1 MRKQVLLGMMM
12 FAMGASL
19 IGCGKSDGKTDNA
32 TTTITSENQVV
43 NESSENKT
51 AAKADMS
58 DWVKCSIDPKGSVK
72 YPKYYLATTNI
83 GTFLYNSNKSKD
95 GKIPYFVVVEGG
107 YEKELKEDTFD
118 DVFSNLLNHIG
129 STYYLSFVNTSSDL
143 LKDVKVECVKKETC
157 KINGHDAYR
166 YTAKTTGAANNK
178 ECYIY
183 GYLSSTPRSSFTIY
197 GIITDESQLQ
207 SDALKKEI
215 QTEVDA
221 IMNTFETK

>member
-19 IGCGKSDGKTDNA
+19 IGCGKSENNA
-32 TTTITSENQVV
+32 ETNTPTVV
-43 NESSENKT
+43 NESNAVDKSTEAKT
-51 AAKADMS
+51 EAKADTS
-58 DWVKCSIDPKGSVK
+58 DWITYSLDPNGSVK
-72 YPKYYLATTNI
+72 YPKDYTYGTDIGRYLQKKGSNYYI
-83 GTFLYNSNKSKD
+83 IMD
-95 GKIPYFVVVEGG
+95 GG
-107 YEKELKEDTFD
+107 YETQKLSDSSYDATFD
-118 DVFSNLLNHIG
+118 DLMGRIG
-129 STYYLSFVNTSSDL
+129 SSHWTCMGTPNL
-143 LKDVKVECVKKETC
+143 LKDVKVECVKKVSC
-157 KINGHDAYR
+157 KTNEHDAYR

-197 GIITDESQLQ
+197 EIITDDSQ
-207 SDALKKEI
+207 SDSLKKEI

>member
-1 MRKQVLLGMMM
+1 MRKQVLLCMMM

-19 IGCGKSDGKTDNA
+19 IGCGKSDGKTDNV
-32 TTTITSENQVV
+32 TTTIASENQVV

-58 DWVKCSIDPKGSVK
+58 DLVKCSIDPKGSVK

-107 YEKELKEDTFD
+107 YEKELKEDTF
-118 DVFSNLLNHIG
+118 
-129 STYYLSFVNTSSDL
+129 YLSFVNTSSDL
-143 LKDVKVECVKKETC
+143 LKDVKVECVKKESC

-197 GIITDESQLQ
+197 GIITDDSQA
-207 SDALKKEI
+207 DALKKEI

>member
-19 IGCGKSDGKTDNA
+19 IGCGKSDGKTDNV

-43 NESSENKT
+43 NESTEIKKDETKNDT
-51 AAKADMS
+51 S
-58 DWVKCSIDPKGSVK
+58 DWIRYSIDPKGSVRC
-72 YPKYYLATTNI
+72 PKYFSSRTSGGGEYLYKTD
-83 GTFLYNSNKSKD
+83 SN
-95 GKIPYFVVVEGG
+95 PYFIVIDGG
-107 YEKELKEDTFD
+107 YENELNSNSFD
-118 DVFSNLLNHIG
+118 DVFDNLLHRLG
-129 STYYLSFVNTSSDL
+129 TSRYVQFGKQDL

-157 KINGHDAYR
+157 KVNGHDAYR

-183 GYLSSTPRSSFTIY
+183 GYLSSTPKSSFTIY

>member
-1 MRKQVLLGMMM
+1 MRKQVLLCMMM

-19 IGCGKSDGKTDNA
+19 IGCGKSENNA
-32 TTTITSENQVV
+32 ETNTPTVV
-43 NESSENKT
+43 NESNTVDKSTEAKT
-51 AAKADMS
+51 EAKADTS
-58 DWVKCSIDPKGSVK
+58 DWITYSLDPNGSVK
-72 YPKYYLATTNI
+72 YPKDYTYGIDIGRYLQKKGSNYYI
-83 GTFLYNSNKSKD
+83 IMD
-95 GKIPYFVVVEGG
+95 GG
-107 YEKELKEDTFD
+107 YETQKLSDSSYDATFND
-118 DVFSNLLNHIG
+118 LMGRIG
-129 STYYLSFVNTSSDL
+129 SSHWTCMGTPNL
-143 LKDVKVECVKKETC
+143 LKDVKVECVKKESC

-197 GIITDESQLQ
+197 GIITDDSQ

>member
-1 MRKQVLLGMMM
+1 MRKQVLLCMMM

-19 IGCGKSDGKTDNA
+19 IGCGKSENNA
-32 TTTITSENQVV
+32 ETNTPTVV
-43 NESSENKT
+43 NESNTVDKSTEAKT
-51 AAKADMS
+51 EAKADTS
-58 DWVKCSIDPKGSVK
+58 DWITYSLDPNGSVK
-72 YPKYYLATTNI
+72 YPKDYTYGTDIGRYLQKKGSNYYI
-83 GTFLYNSNKSKD
+83 IMD
-95 GKIPYFVVVEGG
+95 GG
-107 YEKELKEDTFD
+107 YETQKLSDSSYDATFD
-118 DVFSNLLNHIG
+118 DLMGRIG
-129 STYYLSFVNTSSDL
+129 SSHWTCMGTPNL
-143 LKDVKVECVKKETC
+143 LKDVKVECVKKESC

>member
-19 IGCGKSDGKTDNA
+19 IGCGKSENNA
-32 TTTITSENQVV
+32 ETNTPTVV
-43 NESSENKT
+43 NESNAVDKSTEAKT
-51 AAKADMS
+51 EAKADTS
-58 DWVKCSIDPKGSVK
+58 DWITYSLDPNGSVK
-72 YPKYYLATTNI
+72 YPKDYAYGTDTGRYLQKKGSNYYI
-83 GTFLYNSNKSKD
+83 IMD
-95 GKIPYFVVVEGG
+95 GG
-107 YEKELKEDTFD
+107 YETQKLSDSSYDATFD
-118 DVFSNLLNHIG
+118 DLMGRIG
-129 STYYLSFVNTSSDL
+129 SSHWVKFALPNL
-143 LKDVKVECVKKETC
+143 LKDVKVECVKKESC

-166 YTAKTTGAANNK
+166 YTAKTTGATNNK

-183 GYLSSTPRSSFTIY
+183 GYLSSTPKSSFTIY

>member
-1 MRKQVLLGMMM
+1 MRKQILIGMMVLTL
-12 FAMGASL
+12 GAG
-19 IGCGKSDGKTDNA
+19 IVGCGKSDNKAEAN
-32 TTTITSENQVV
+32 TTTVV
-43 NESSENKT
+43 SGSNVVDKSTEAKT
-51 AAKADMS
+51 EAKADTS

-143 LKDVKVECVKKETC
+143 LKDVKVECVKKESC

-197 GIITDESQLQ
+197 GIITDDSQ

>member
-19 IGCGKSDGKTDNA
+19 IGCGKSENDAETNTPTVVSESNAVDKSTEVKT
-32 TTTITSENQVV
+32 E
-43 NESSENKT
+43 
-51 AAKADMS
+51 AKADTS
-58 DWVKCSIDPKGSVK
+58 DWITYSVK
-72 YPKYYLATTNI
+72 YPKDYTYGTDTGRYLQKKGSNYYI
-83 GTFLYNSNKSKD
+83 IMD
-95 GKIPYFVVVEGG
+95 GG
-107 YEKELKEDTFD
+107 YETQKLSDSSYDATFND
-118 DVFSNLLNHIG
+118 LMGRIG
-129 STYYLSFVNTSSDL
+129 SSHWVKFALPNL
-143 LKDVKVECVKKETC
+143 LKDVKVECVKKESC

-197 GIITDESQLQ
+197 GIITDDSQA
-207 SDALKKEI
+207 DALKKEI

>member
-1 MRKQVLLGMMM
+1 MMV

-19 IGCGKSDGKTDNA
+19 IGCGKSDNKAETNTPTVVSESNVVDKSTEAKT
-32 TTTITSENQVV
+32 E
-43 NESSENKT
+43 
-51 AAKADMS
+51 AKADTS
-58 DWVKCSIDPKGSVK
+58 DWITYSLDPNGSVK
-72 YPKYYLATTNI
+72 YPKDYTYGTDTGRYLQKKGSNYYI
-83 GTFLYNSNKSKD
+83 IMD
-95 GKIPYFVVVEGG
+95 GG
-107 YEKELKEDTFD
+107 YESDSSYDATFD
-118 DVFSNLLNHIG
+118 DLMGRIG
-129 STYYLSFVNTSSDL
+129 SSHWVKFALPNL
-143 LKDVKVECVKKETC
+143 LKDVKVECVKKESC

-197 GIITDESQLQ
+197 GIITDDSQ

>member
-43 NESSENKT
+43 NESTEIKKDETKNDT
-51 AAKADMS
+51 S
-58 DWVKCSIDPKGSVK
+58 DWIRYSIDPKGSVRC
-72 YPKYYLATTNI
+72 PKYFSSRTSGGGEYLYKTD
-83 GTFLYNSNKSKD
+83 SN
-95 GKIPYFVVVEGG
+95 PYFIVIDGG
-107 YEKELKEDTFD
+107 YENELNSNSFD
-118 DVFSNLLNHIG
+118 DVFDNLLHRLG
-129 STYYLSFVNTSSDL
+129 TSRYVQFGKQDL
-143 LKDVKVECVKKETC
+143 LKNVKVECVKKETC
-157 KINGHDAYR
+157 KVNGHDAYR

-183 GYLSSTPRSSFTIY
+183 GYLSRTSRSSFTIY
-197 GIITDESQLQ
+197 GIITDDSQ

>member
-19 IGCGKSDGKTDNA
+19 IGCGKSENNA
-32 TTTITSENQVV
+32 ETNTPTVV
-43 NESSENKT
+43 NESNAVDKSTEAKT
-51 AAKADMS
+51 EAKADTS
-58 DWVKCSIDPKGSVK
+58 DWITYSLDPNGSVK
-72 YPKYYLATTNI
+72 YPKDYTYGTDIGRYLQKKGSNYYI
-83 GTFLYNSNKSKD
+83 IMD
-95 GKIPYFVVVEGG
+95 GG
-107 YEKELKEDTFD
+107 YETQKLSDSSYDATFD
-118 DVFSNLLNHIG
+118 DLMGRIG
-129 STYYLSFVNTSSDL
+129 SSHWTCMGTPNL
-143 LKDVKVECVKKETC
+143 LKDVKVECVKKESC

-183 GYLSSTPRSSFTIY
+183 GYLSSTPKSSFTIY

>member
-1 MRKQVLLGMMM
+1 
-12 FAMGASL
+12 MGNTAP
-19 IGCGKSDGKTDNA
+19 IMEAKT
-32 TTTITSENQVV
+32 E
-43 NESSENKT
+43 
-51 AAKADMS
+51 AKADTS
-58 DWVKCSIDPKGSVK
+58 DWITYSLDPNGSVK
-72 YPKYYLATTNI
+72 YPKDYTYGIDIGRYLQKKGSNYYI
-83 GTFLYNSNKSKD
+83 IMD
-95 GKIPYFVVVEGG
+95 GG
-107 YEKELKEDTFD
+107 YETQKLSDSSYDATFND
-118 DVFSNLLNHIG
+118 LMGRIG
-129 STYYLSFVNTSSDL
+129 SSHWTCMGTPNL
-143 LKDVKVECVKKETC
+143 LKDVKVECVKKESC

-197 GIITDESQLQ
+197 GIITDDSQ

>member
-19 IGCGKSDGKTDNA
+19 IGCGKSENDAETNTPTVVSESNAVDKSTEAKT
-32 TTTITSENQVV
+32 E
-43 NESSENKT
+43 
-51 AAKADMS
+51 AKADTS
-58 DWVKCSIDPKGSVK
+58 DWITYSLDPNGSVK
-72 YPKYYLATTNI
+72 YPKDYTYGTDIGRYLQKKGSNYYI
-83 GTFLYNSNKSKD
+83 IMD
-95 GKIPYFVVVEGG
+95 GG
-107 YEKELKEDTFD
+107 YETQKLSDSSYDATFD
-118 DVFSNLLNHIG
+118 DLMGRIG
-129 STYYLSFVNTSSDL
+129 SSHWTCMGTPNL
-143 LKDVKVECVKKETC
+143 LKDVKVECVKKESC

-183 GYLSSTPRSSFTIY
+183 GYLSSTPKSSFTIY

>member
-19 IGCGKSDGKTDNA
+19 IGCGKS
-32 TTTITSENQVV
+32 ENNVETNTPTVV
-43 NESSENKT
+43 NESNAVDKSTEAKT
-51 AAKADMS
+51 EAKADTS
-58 DWVKCSIDPKGSVK
+58 DWITYSLDPNGSVK
-72 YPKYYLATTNI
+72 YPKDYTYGTDTGRYLQKKGSNYYI
-83 GTFLYNSNKSKD
+83 IMD
-95 GKIPYFVVVEGG
+95 GG
-107 YEKELKEDTFD
+107 YETQKLSDSSYDATFND
-118 DVFSNLLNHIG
+118 LMGRIG
-129 STYYLSFVNTSSDL
+129 SSHWRCMGTPNL
-143 LKDVKVECVKKETC
+143 LKDVKVECVKKESC

-197 GIITDESQLQ
+197 GIITDDSQ